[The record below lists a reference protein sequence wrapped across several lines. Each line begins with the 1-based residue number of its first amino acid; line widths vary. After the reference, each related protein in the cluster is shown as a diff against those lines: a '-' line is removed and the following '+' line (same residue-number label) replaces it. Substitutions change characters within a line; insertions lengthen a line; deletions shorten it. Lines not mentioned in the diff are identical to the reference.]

1 MLTSIILQAFSF
13 LSNPCNLQ
21 TKGVFIYWTALGLS
35 FLLPRVINLT
45 RQQQLLFN
53 LSKLVC
59 QRQSVWRSYPRS
71 ILIIP
76 MNHLALYE
84 TEQLN
89 SWHRM
94 SQALNAASICSC
106 KQQAQGHFP
115 SECLYSCSTSALLAL
130 TSFRSYQHILF
141 FLNYFPWE
149 KHDTNLGML
158 FAIPTNGYVLHSE
171 KKIRKNLGAS
181 DTRENLLM

>member
-1 MLTSIILQAFSF
+1 MHSPKYVRINLPARTSCLLDTCEIFALCMLTSITLQVFRF

-21 TKGVFIYWTALGLS
+21 TKGVFIYWTALGFS
-35 FLLPRVINLT
+35 FLLPGVINLT

-76 MNHLALYE
+76 MNHSALYE

-94 SQALNAASICSC
+94 SQALNAASIYSC
-106 KQQAQGHFP
+106 KQ
-115 SECLYSCSTSALLAL
+115 
-130 TSFRSYQHILF
+130 
-141 FLNYFPWE
+141 
-149 KHDTNLGML
+149 
-158 FAIPTNGYVLHSE
+158 
-171 KKIRKNLGAS
+171 
-181 DTRENLLM
+181 

>member
-1 MLTSIILQAFSF
+1 MLTSIILQVFSF
-13 LSNPCNLQ
+13 LSNPCNLY
-21 TKGVFIYWTALGLS
+21 TKGVFIYWTALRFG
-35 FLLPRVINLT
+35 FLLTAAINLT

-59 QRQSVWRSYPRS
+59 QRQSVRQSYPRS

-106 KQQAQGHFP
+106 KQRPQGHFP
-115 SECLYSCSTSALLAL
+115 PVFVLLLNFCSFGISQFPIILAY
-130 TSFRSYQHILF
+130 FI
-141 FLNYFPWE
+141 FLKQFPMG
-149 KHDTNLGML
+149 KNPDTNLGML
-158 FAIPTNGYVLHSE
+158 SAIPTNGCTLHSE
-171 KKIRKNLGAS
+171 KKIRKNLGG
-181 DTRENLLM
+181 L